1 MTKTL
6 KTFVHTSASGNT
18 FDAVKLADLIAL
30 LAHATGQ
37 EQDSIAK
44 IVVPTGADYAL
55 IFRPKAP
62 KAEKPKASEGPAPQT
77 DDYQY
82 CEVEGV
88 KYRWRAGMADWQK
101 VPLAAPPPPKPMMEA
116 SPPPKPGAMVS
127 NAALI
132 AAARRKTRKGA

>member
-1 MTKTL
+1 MTKML
-6 KTFVHTSASGNT
+6 KTFVHTSASGNA

-62 KAEKPKASEGPAPQT
+62 KAEKPKESAGPAPRT

-88 KYRWRAGMADWQK
+88 KYRWRAGMADWQA
-101 VPLAAPPPPKPMMEA
+101 VPVAAPPPPAPKLAA
-116 SPPPKPGAMVS
+116 SPPPAPMGAVS
-127 NAALI
+127 RAAVVN
-132 AAARRKTRKGA
+132 AARRKTRAA